1 MLVSESV
8 DRLGRKLA
16 DVAALFDQ
24 LSYLGIKIH
33 TVSTGEVTT
42 LSIGMLGT
50 MAQMYLSDLRDKTR
64 RGQLGRVLQGKTPGG
79 KAYGYDVVPPAD
91 PASKGNRGERRI
103 NPTEAPIV
111 TRIFKEY
118 ADGLS
123 PRAIAKRFNAE
134 GLPGPG
140 GRTWRDTTIRGQ
152 FERGTGIL
160 NNPVYVGRLVWNRT
174 SYVKNPKTGKRV
186 ARINPPDQ
194 HEVVAVPDLR
204 ILSDELWDKVK
215 ARQEQARFEIARD
228 QDGNAL
234 NRVHRLRRRLHGR
247 RQGPLRLRRAPVQ
260 GNLRQR
266 THHQT
271 SGDRRPRPRR
281 SQGQADG
288 AGTGRGIRRRI
299 PARDHSR

>member
-1 MLVSESV
+1 MRAVIYARFSSDLQREASTADQIEVCTRLIEKEGWTVEKVYEDRAESGASRFRPAYQQLLVDAERGAFDVLVSESV

-24 LSYLGIKIH
+24 LSYLDIKIH

-50 MAQMYLSDLRDKTR
+50 MAQMYLSDLRDKSR

-79 KAYGYDVVPPAD
+79 KAFGYDVVPPAD

-134 GLPGPG
+134 GLPASPF
-140 GRTWRDTTIRGQ
+140 RTDDFKMVT
-152 FERGTGIL
+152 
-160 NNPVYVGRLVWNRT
+160 
-174 SYVKNPKTGKRV
+174 
-186 ARINPPDQ
+186 A
-194 HEVVAVPDLR
+194 
-204 ILSDELWDKVK
+204 
-215 ARQEQARFEIARD
+215 
-228 QDGNAL
+228 
-234 NRVHRLRRRLHGR
+234 
-247 RQGPLRLRRAPVQ
+247 
-260 GNLRQR
+260 
-266 THHQT
+266 
-271 SGDRRPRPRR
+271 DRR
-281 SQGQADG
+281 
-288 AGTGRGIRRRI
+288 
-299 PARDHSR
+299 